1 MPVPPARWKEG
12 LRRAAACSLHVQC
25 SRDSFITNPKEQL
38 SSQSHQAPI
47 LDMHDRNPTAGRRIT
62 YGQKKK
68 ERNEMPELRATS
80 QLRAGQCGKF
90 YLFVYSGRI
99 AECFRVCPDG
109 GQQPA
114 AKRTGCV
121 HQ

>member
-1 MPVPPARWKEG
+1 MDAGAPRALEG
-12 LRRAAACSLHVQC
+12 RTTASCSLQPACAVQ
-25 SRDSFITNPKEQL
+25 
-38 SSQSHQAPI
+38 HQAPI

-80 QLRAGQCGKF
+80 QVRAGQCGKF